1 MLFNS
6 YDYLLAFLPLALAIY
21 FGCAY
26 LRLPPMSSMLFLA
39 LASLGFYAYWRVD
52 HLAVILASAAFNFGV
67 GRMLSAGRN
76 SETGEHSPKGNRW
89 LLAFGIFTN
98 LALLGYFKYAVFA
111 VDTVSAAT
119 GQSFSI
125 ASVAL
130 PLGISFFT
138 FTQIAFLVDS
148 YGGKTSEP
156 SLTNYVLFVTFF
168 PHLLAGPILHHRA
181 MMSQFAD
188 PKNARPFMPHIAQG
202 LLLIAIGLAKKVLI
216 ADPLAPV
223 VEAGYAGAGTLNAL
237 EAWNATLA
245 YTFQL
250 YFDFSGYTDMALGSA
265 LLFNI
270 RMPVNFNSPY
280 HATDIQD
287 FWRRWHITLSQFL
300 RTYLYV
306 PLGGNRHG
314 EARTWLALFAVFAL
328 GGLWHGAGWTFIAW
342 GVMHGLGMIGLRVW
356 RRFGVALPK
365 PFAWALTFLFV
376 HVVWIFFRAPSMD
389 SAVQMLNA
397 LMAFD
402 KVNWA
407 AIGAMFGSWKTMQAA
422 LWPVFVLSMCFVL
435 IALPRNSNRLS
446 VKFDGVATSWPY
458 AAALMAAGVLSLGQ
472 VTHFLYF
479 NF

>member
-52 HLAVILASAAFNFGV
+52 HLAVILASAVFNFVV
-67 GRMLSAGRN
+67 GRALAARKTGPKKRN
-76 SETGEHSPKGNRW
+76 LW
-89 LLAFGIFTN
+89 LLWFGILGN

-111 VDTVSAAT
+111 VETVSAAT
-119 GQSFSI
+119 GQAFGI
-125 ASVAL
+125 AAIAL

-148 YGGKTSEP
+148 YRGTTSEP
-156 SLTNYVLFVTFF
+156 SFTNYVLFVTFF

-188 PKNARPFMPHIAQG
+188 LKNARPFMPHIAQG

-223 VEAGYAGAGTLNAL
+223 VEAGYASAGTLNAL

-270 RMPVNFNSPY
+270 RMPINFNSPY

-300 RTYLYV
+300 HAYLYV

-314 EARTWLALFAVFAL
+314 EIRTWVALFAVFAL

-356 RRFGVALPK
+356 RRAGVPLPK
-365 PFAWALTFLFV
+365 PLAWALTFLFV
-376 HVVWIFFRAPSMD
+376 HIAWIFFRAPSMD

-397 LMAFD
+397 LTAFD
-402 KVNWA
+402 KVNWV
-407 AIGAMFGSWKTMQAA
+407 AIGAMFGSWKTTRAA
-422 LWPVFVLSMCFVL
+422 LWPVLVLSMCFVL
-435 IALPRNSNRLS
+435 IALPRNSNRLA
-446 VKFDGVATSWPY
+446 VKFDGVAVSWPY
-458 AAALMAAGVLSLGQ
+458 AAALMAAGILSLGQ